1 MTSQAP
7 RVRNLGGAWMDG
19 SGFGSVVRLLPSE
32 GSAGT
37 ASGLPHVAVDR
48 LSLLAVGW
56 RLKFLTV

>member
-1 MTSQAP
+1 
-7 RVRNLGGAWMDG
+7 MDG